1 MVAETRCGFSL
12 SQSVLRV
19 FTNAQIIAC
28 NNGGE
33 NSVCSGAQDFCLSN
47 VFGPLVGNWD
57 VYYVPTRRPDPY
69 PPPLDKYL
77 NSHAVTS
84 KIGSVAKW
92 EESNLDVYNHFAA
105 TGDAMRTSL
114 PDLETVIN
122 AGVRTVI
129 YDGDADFIVNFKGVE
144 AMVRVQLPTHIRCFS
159 PFALTR
165 LCVPTGCLP

>member
-1 MVAETRCGFSL
+1 MVAEIRCGFSL
-12 SQSVLRV
+12 PLSVLRV
-19 FTNAQIIAC
+19 FTNVQIIAC

-33 NSVCSGAQDFCLSN
+33 NSVCSGAEDFCIKN
-47 VFGPLVGNWD
+47 VYGPLRGDWD
-57 VYYVPTRRPDPY
+57 IYYVPTRRPDPY

-84 KIGSVAKW
+84 KIGSHAKW
-92 EESNLDVYNHFAA
+92 KAANFDVYEHFAA
-105 TGDAMRTSL
+105 TGDLIRTSL

-144 AMVRVQLPTHIRCFS
+144 AMVRVQS
-159 PFALTR
+159 PHTFAAFR
-165 LCVPTGCLP
+165 LSL